1 MISSYA
7 THCRLQTVDRCSDR
21 PAFRFNLISASR
33 RGARERTLRA
43 DRRAAMICGSSTLLF
58 WYDPHIGMEGA
69 FARWRRAKIGRV
81 AAHCKLTED

>member
-1 MISSYA
+1 
-7 THCRLQTVDRCSDR
+7 
-21 PAFRFNLISASR
+21 
-33 RGARERTLRA
+33 
-43 DRRAAMICGSSTLLF
+43 MICGSSTLLF